1 MEPKADL
8 KLNKKIKILFR
19 HRSMEMGGVEKVMLS
34 LLHNLNPEKFEMTV
48 LLSLNQGELRDEFPA
63 NVRKVYLADGKEDFS
78 KNKLIQ
84 KFQLFLRK
92 RKLEKL
98 KKNPE
103 IIDKEILKENYDIEI
118 AMTYNDFEPVLNSS
132 NKNSKKV
139 GWFHSEIQVPKLQP
153 LVPKILEHFPQFHY
167 MIYCSEK
174 IKNLMHEHYPNL
186 NYPKESVII
195 NAIPLEE
202 IKQKANADFLL
213 PNAESKI
220 FVSVGRLHTRKG
232 YHKLMDAHKKLL
244 NEGFQHTVIII
255 GDGEELPNLLE
266 QQKNLGVQKS
276 FVFAGN
282 QMNPYPFIKN
292 ADFFIMPSESEAW
305 PLVISEALILQK
317 PIIATRVG
325 DIDLMI
331 ADGKTGH
338 LIRYETSE
346 IYEAMKKFLTDKTF
360 VQNIKENLIY
370 IDKQFDNQKIFD
382 AVEEI
387 IINLAKKITMILLYR
402 ILLKILDI
410 CQNMVKIATIEVAK
424 SKGMK
429 VGKNFFVQG
438 IPNFGSEPFLIEIGD
453 HVTIAENVGFINHGG
468 DARVT
473 KRIERYKN
481 GRNFGRIR
489 IGNNS
494 FIGKGSVIMPGVS
507 IGNNCII
514 GSLSIVSSSVPD
526 NTVYAGNPA
535 KFICTI
541 DEYGDKL
548 LLNTTQ
554 YPLDLEA
561 DRKKLEKY
569 LIANLPHTYKPIKNS
584 TGK

>member
-1 MEPKADL
+1 MSEE
-8 KLNKKIKILFR
+8 KKIKILFR

-34 LLHNLNPEKFEMTV
+34 LMNNLDREKFEMTV
-48 LLSLNQGELRDEFPA
+48 CLNLNQGELRDEFPSH
-63 NVRKVYLADGKEDFS
+63 VRKVYLTDGKEDFS
-78 KNKLIQ
+78 KNKIIQ
-84 KFQLFLRK
+84 KIQLFQR
-92 RKLEKL
+92 RQKLEKL
-98 KKNPE
+98 RKNPE
-103 IIDKEILKENYDIEI
+103 IVDREYLKENYDIEI

-195 NAIPLEE
+195 NAIPIEE

-305 PLVISEALILQK
+305 PLVIAEALILQK
-317 PIIATRVG
+317 PIIATKVG
-325 DIDLMI
+325 DVESMI
-331 ADGKTGH
+331 EDRKTGY
-338 LIRYETSE
+338 LIDYDTHE
-346 IYEAMKKFLTDKTF
+346 IYVAMKEFLTNEKLVSDLR
-360 VQNIKENLIY
+360 ENLTAIE
-370 IDKQFDNQKIFD
+370 KQFDNKKIFD
-382 AVEEI
+382 EVEEI
-387 IINLAKKITMILLYR
+387 FVN
-402 ILLKILDI
+402 LLK
-410 CQNMVKIATIEVAK
+410 
-424 SKGMK
+424 
-429 VGKNFFVQG
+429 
-438 IPNFGSEPFLIEIGD
+438 
-453 HVTIAENVGFINHGG
+453 
-468 DARVT
+468 
-473 KRIERYKN
+473 
-481 GRNFGRIR
+481 
-489 IGNNS
+489 
-494 FIGKGSVIMPGVS
+494 
-507 IGNNCII
+507 
-514 GSLSIVSSSVPD
+514 
-526 NTVYAGNPA
+526 
-535 KFICTI
+535 
-541 DEYGDKL
+541 
-548 LLNTTQ
+548 
-554 YPLDLEA
+554 
-561 DRKKLEKY
+561 
-569 LIANLPHTYKPIKNS
+569 
-584 TGK
+584 